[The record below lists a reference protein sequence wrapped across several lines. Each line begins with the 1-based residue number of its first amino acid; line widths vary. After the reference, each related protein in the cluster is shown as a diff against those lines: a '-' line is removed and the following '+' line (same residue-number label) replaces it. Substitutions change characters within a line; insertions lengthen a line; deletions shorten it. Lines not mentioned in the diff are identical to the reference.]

1 MSWSF
6 HWWLFIVAIVPCT
19 IMVMFSRGTM
29 NSANV
34 VNYGPRADW
43 RAEPGSAIAGS
54 ILAGAV
60 YAAILT
66 AAAGFL
72 F

>member
-6 HWWLFIVAIVPCT
+6 HWWVFVVAIIPCT
-19 IMVMFSRGTM
+19 VTVMFSRGAM

-34 VNYGPRADW
+34 ARYGPRADW
-43 RAEPGSAIAGS
+43 RAEPGGAIAGS
-54 ILAGAV
+54 VAAGAV
-60 YAAILT
+60 YAAIIT
-66 AAAGFL
+66 AVAGFL